1 MRIVSTTN
9 MNQNSTTL
17 ITHKAT
23 PTKTVQKPKQ
33 STLTVTSATPASS
46 VKSNATSSKKKD
58 YPSKSKTPSSS
69 KDRKEKKSKEDKES
83 FLSSLRDDDDINDV
97 AAMGGVNL
105 MEEHQRILANEE
117 FVGAQIRSCKDD
129 PFLSVNSL
137 QERLNKLALN
147 YNLEDVSQDVVAL
160 VSHAAQ
166 ERLKT
171 LVEKLG
177 IIAEHRIEN
186 LKVKFENNRYKKS
199 VCLINF
205 FRSFFCV
212 VVSYKDG

>member
-1 MRIVSTTN
+1 MRIVSTTTN
-9 MNQNSTTL
+9 ANLNQNSTTTL
-17 ITHKAT
+17 IATKTT
-23 PTKTVQKPKQ
+23 PTKSIQKTKSTTITVA
-33 STLTVTSATPASS
+33 SVTPTTT
-46 VKSNATSSKKKD
+46 KSNLSSSKKKD
-58 YPSKSKTPSSS
+58 YPSKSKSSSSS

-117 FVGAQIRSCKDD
+117 FVGAQIRSCKDE

-137 QERLNKLALN
+137 QERLNKLAMKHDLD
-147 YNLEDVSQDVVAL
+147 EVSQDVLAL

-186 LKVKFENNRYKKS
+186 LKVIS
-199 VCLINF
+199 TF
-205 FRSFFCV
+205 F
-212 VVSYKDG
+212 

>member
-9 MNQNSTTL
+9 VNQNSTTL
-17 ITHKAT
+17 IANKAT

-33 STLTVTSATPASS
+33 SSLTVTSATSVSS
-46 VKSNATSSKKKD
+46 GFKSNLSGSKKKESS
-58 YPSKSKTPSSS
+58 SKSKTPSGT
-69 KDRKEKKSKEDKES
+69 KDRKEKKTKEDKES

-105 MEEHQRILANEE
+105 IEEHQRILANEE
-117 FVGAQIRSCKDD
+117 FVGAQIRSCKDE
-129 PFLSVNSL
+129 PFLLVNSL
-137 QERLNKLALN
+137 QERLNKLAMNHDLD
-147 YNLEDVSQDVVAL
+147 EVSQDVVAL

-166 ERLKT
+166 EKLKT

-186 LKVKFENNRYKKS
+186 VKVI
-199 VCLINF
+199 V
-205 FRSFFCV
+205 
-212 VVSYKDG
+212 G

>member
-1 MRIVSTTN
+1 
-9 MNQNSTTL
+9 MN
-17 ITHKAT
+17 
-23 PTKTVQKPKQ
+23 
-33 STLTVTSATPASS
+33 SAL
-46 VKSNATSSKKKD
+46 KSNLASSKKKE
-58 YPSKSKTPSSS
+58 YVSKSKTPTSS
-69 KDRKEKKSKEDKES
+69 KDRKEKKSKEDKDKET
-83 FLSSLRDDDDINDV
+83 FMSSLRDDDDINDV

-117 FVGAQIRSCKDD
+117 FVGAQIRSCGKDE

-137 QERLNKLALN
+137 QERLNKLALSH
-147 YNLEDVSQDVVAL
+147 NLDEVSMDVVAL

-186 LKVKFENNRYKKS
+186 LKVS
-199 VCLINF
+199 V
-205 FRSFFCV
+205 V
-212 VVSYKDG
+212 